1 MQGAEGLAATAWL
14 ALRFV
19 RAACWVGYLTIVG
32 MMAGAT
38 DAPGP
43 CGLCSWPHAS
53 LCATTGPFASLSVV
67 ALVEGFASFRPITVV
82 TAAAGRLAWLPS
94 FFFAWCASM
103 PMPMLRSLCFR
114 PTLVLAAD
122 FVSSIRLV
130 VGPVQ
135 WSAFSSVVAAIR
147 VDWSKEQPSRPGLA
161 DGSVLGLLAAAVGA
175 PLLATFALFALGVS
189 APCARAASLACTS
202 YCGCSTVVCEALP
215 PWPGPSGGI
224 VSGHLLLP
232 TLPYGCHWN
241 RLISQ
246 PGLINGYFLVLQVT
260 FIGPTSAILVSVC
273 VGFLLPLGLPYLL
286 ISPPILAADFT
297 TAFSLFSEHQEFDEW
312 CAARSRTPPA
322 NAHNQPTEARA
333 SSIPPPQPHTRQ
345 ASSSD
350 PSRAKSSRASTSSTT
365 RIPSV
370 PKAGMSSVNNSPAET
385 AR

>member
-1 MQGAEGLAATAWL
+1 MQGAEGMAATAWL

-19 RAACWVGYLTIVG
+19 RAACWVGYLAIVG

-53 LCATTGPFASLSVV
+53 LCATTGPLASLSVA

-82 TAAAGRLAWLPS
+82 AASAGRLAWLPS

-114 PTLVLAAD
+114 PIMVLAAD
-122 FVSSIRLV
+122 IVRSVRLA

-135 WSAFSSVVAAIR
+135 WPAFSSVVAAIR
-147 VDWSKEQPSRPGLA
+147 ADWSKEQPSRPGLA
-161 DGSVLGLLAAAVGA
+161 DGSVLGLLAAAEGA

-202 YCGCSTVVCEALP
+202 YCGFSTAVCEALP
-215 PWPGPSGGI
+215 SWPGPSGGI

-232 TLPYGCHWN
+232 ALPHGCPWN
-241 RLISQ
+241 GLISR
-246 PGLINGYFLVLQVT
+246 PGLMNGYFLVLQVT

-273 VGFLLPLGLPYLL
+273 VGFLLLLGLP
-286 ISPPILAADFT
+286 
-297 TAFSLFSEHQEFDEW
+297 EHQEFDEW

-322 NAHNQPTEARA
+322 NAHNQPAEART
-333 SSIPPPQPHTRQ
+333 SSIPPPWPHKRQ
-345 ASSSD
+345 APSSD
-350 PSRAKSSRASTSSTT
+350 PSRAKHSLASTSSTT

-370 PKAGMSSVNNSPAET
+370 PKAGMSSVNNSPTET